1 MDSLERAGIDERNE
15 REQHAGDD
23 RAGPENI
30 PKIGALQRL
39 ALRLHRRGGA
49 LRRRGVDVDPAVY
62 TVAQLQNALAALKGG
77 RG

>member
-1 MDSLERAGIDERNE
+1 MPIHCSKRAGIYERNE

-39 ALRLHRRGGA
+39 ALRSHRRGGA
-49 LRRRGVDVDPAVY
+49 LRRDD
-62 TVAQLQNALAALKGG
+62 AAAGTARAG
-77 RG
+77 RGRGAAAA